1 MSHYRPE
8 SAPEATMRPSTPPS
22 SPHFL
27 PAPIKLLATGLVLTY
42 LVVMPVLAA
51 GKTADPPSF
60 PGYLD
65 FEELGIDTT
74 SEDIRIEVNL
84 QGPVLAFVTEAMRSS
99 EPELAEALAKI
110 HSIHFQMIRL
120 PEEQQAKASQRARS
134 LADRLEGQ
142 GWQRIVRIQ
151 QDGVLSYLHLLMR
164 GNQIHGL
171 TVMFLQEQDN
181 NFGFINMAGEI
192 DPAQLG
198 RIGQQFN
205 IDVLESAQRQ
215 LESEPSTP
223 PSDQD

>member
-1 MSHYRPE
+1 
-8 SAPEATMRPSTPPS
+8 MRPTALHDGTRNVPV
-22 SPHFL
+22 L
-27 PAPIKLLATGLVLTY
+27 AKLLATTLVL
-42 LVVMPVLAA
+42 LFLAA
-51 GKTADPPSF
+51 TQPLAAEKTVTAPND

-65 FEELGIDTT
+65 FAELGIDSTN
-74 SEDIRIEVNL
+74 EDIQIEVDL
-84 QGPVLAFVTEAMRSS
+84 QGPVLAFVTEAMRPS

-120 PEEQQAKASQRARS
+120 PEGQRAQAGQRARS
-134 LADRLEGQ
+134 LADRLEEQ

-181 NFGFINMAGEI
+181 KFGFINMAGEI

-215 LESEPSTP
+215 LESEPSA
-223 PSDQD
+223 PSGDQDQDHPARDPGESP